1 MKKKK
6 KILLLMTKSKSF
18 EETDRHVFV
27 YIFETSEIII
37 NLFFYIFMIFNS
49 TFSNTIQYF
58 SRV

>member
-49 TFSNTIQYF
+49 TF
-58 SRV
+58 